1 MCFSAPQMPAMPEV
15 AKVIDQSQTKQNASA
30 ASTTSRT
37 RQEQMSGGQS
47 TMLTEMGGVDPNLL
61 ELGKKTLLGG

>member
-1 MCFSAPQMPAMPEV
+1 MCFSTPQMPAMPEV
-15 AKVIDQSQTKQNASA
+15 PKVVDQSQTKQNASA

-37 RQEQMSGGQS
+37 KQEQMAGSQA

-61 ELGKKTLLGG
+61 ALGKKTLLGG